1 MDRTFHD
8 MFIER
13 VVAGLRQEGVR
24 FAIAGGYAVALHGAV
39 RATADVDLIV
49 ALSEENLVAAESA
62 LNRLGLRS
70 RLPVKADEVFRFRQE
85 YIRNRNLIAWSFVNH
100 ANPVEIVDIILT
112 EDLRT
117 MKLDAIVIGQLEF
130 PVVSRADLIRMK
142 EKSARPQDLEDVK
155 ALRSIGP

>member
-39 RATADVDLIV
+39 RATADVDLVV

-100 ANPVEIVDIILT
+100 ANPVELVDIILT
-112 EDLRT
+112 EDLQA
-117 MKLDAIVIGQLEF
+117 MKLDAIVIGRLEF